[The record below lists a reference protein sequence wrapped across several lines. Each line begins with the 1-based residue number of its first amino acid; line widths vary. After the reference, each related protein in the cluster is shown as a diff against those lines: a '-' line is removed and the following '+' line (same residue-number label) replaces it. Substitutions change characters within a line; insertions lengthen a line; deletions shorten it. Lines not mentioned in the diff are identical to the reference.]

1 MDTSTSTGMMKCPRL
16 GVAIAVLLFACMPL
30 AHAQAQTQAQ
40 DAAERSEEPASMA
53 AKPTTAPRPF
63 DELDQ
68 NADGAISKDE
78 AAVDPPLAQV
88 FGTLDKDADG
98 RLSPEEYAVHTQG
111 TP

>member
-1 MDTSTSTGMMKCPRL
+1 MSSITKQLAPL
-16 GVAIAVLLFACMPL
+16 GIALFLAISPL
-30 AHAQAQTQAQ
+30 AHAQ
-40 DAAERSEEPASMA
+40 DAADRAEEARASTA
-53 AKPTTAPRPF
+53 TANAQAAPRPF
-63 DELDQ
+63 EALDQ

-98 RLSPEEYAVHTQG
+98 RLSPEEYAVYAQG

>member
-1 MDTSTSTGMMKCPRL
+1 MKTKTGKRQFPRL
-16 GVAIAVLLFACMPL
+16 GIAVAIALLATTPFAN
-30 AHAQAQTQAQ
+30 AANAQTRAQ
-40 DAAERSEEPASMA
+40 DAAERAEEPAA
-53 AKPTTAPRPF
+53 ATAKPTAAPRPF
-63 DELDQ
+63 EELDQ

-98 RLSPEEYAVHTQG
+98 RLSPEEYAVHVQG

>member
-1 MDTSTSTGMMKCPRL
+1 MDTNKGTMKCPRL
-16 GVAIAVLLFACMPL
+16 SVAIAVALFACTPL
-30 AHAQAQTQAQ
+30 VHAQTQTQEQ
-40 DAAERSEEPASMA
+40 DAERSEKPASMA

-63 DELDQ
+63 AELDQ

>member
-1 MDTSTSTGMMKCPRL
+1 V
-16 GVAIAVLLFACMPL
+16 GVTIAALALLACMPL
-30 AHAQAQTQAQ
+30 AQAQ
-40 DAAERSEEPASMA
+40 DAAAERADESATTA
-53 AKPTTAPRPF
+53 RPTTAPRTF
-63 DELDQ
+63 EELDQ

-98 RLSPEEYAVHTQG
+98 RLTPEEYAVHMQG

>member
-1 MDTSTSTGMMKCPRL
+1 MNTTTRSKRPAL
-16 GVAIAVLLFACMPL
+16 GLAITLALLAGAPL
-30 AHAQAQTQAQ
+30 VQAQEATQ
-40 DAAERSEEPASMA
+40 RTEEYAST

-63 DELDQ
+63 EELDQ

-78 AAVDPPLAQV
+78 AAIDPPLAQV

>member
-1 MDTSTSTGMMKCPRL
+1 MARMQSASL
-16 GVAIAVLLFACMPL
+16 VLSAAILALSVPL
-30 AHAQAQTQAQ
+30 AHSQETSDRGAHESRQVPT
-40 DAAERSEEPASMA
+40 ST
-53 AKPTTAPRPF
+53 TTATPRPF
-63 DELDQ
+63 EELDQ

-98 RLSPEEYAVHTQG
+98 RLSPDEYAAYAPG

>member
-1 MDTSTSTGMMKCPRL
+1 MSTNEKAAIRRRPAVVTA
-16 GVAIAVLLFACMPL
+16 AIALLACMPL
-30 AHAQAQTQAQ
+30 AYAQTQAQ
-40 DAAERSEEPASMA
+40 DAAERMEEPAST

-63 DELDQ
+63 EELDQ
-68 NADGAISKDE
+68 NTDGAISKDE

-98 RLSPEEYAVHTQG
+98 RLTPEEYAVHAQG

>member
-1 MDTSTSTGMMKCPRL
+1 MTTNTPKVRLVPGM
-16 GVAIAVLLFACMPL
+16 L
-30 AHAQAQTQAQ
+30 ALAF
-40 DAAERSEEPASMA
+40 SLMA
-53 AKPTTAPRPF
+53 AVPSVFAQEAGQRVDESATTAAPTTTPRPF
-63 DELDQ
+63 EELDQ

>member
-1 MDTSTSTGMMKCPRL
+1 MNTTIGKACLLS
-16 GVAIAVLLFACMPL
+16 GVALAVAMIAGAPSVM
-30 AHAQAQTQAQ
+30 AQ
-40 DAAERSEEPASMA
+40 DGGRTEDPAPP
-53 AKPTTAPRPF
+53 PTTAPRPF
-63 DELDQ
+63 ESLDQ
-68 NADGAISKDE
+68 NGDGAISKDE

>member
-1 MDTSTSTGMMKCPRL
+1 MNTKKPCL
-16 GVAIAVLLFACMPL
+16 GAIVALALLAAPFA
-30 AHAQAQTQAQ
+30 QAQ
-40 DAAERSEEPASMA
+40 DATATGDRDAETRAGQTSPAATVPS
-53 AKPTTAPRPF
+53 TSAPRPF
-63 DELDQ
+63 DELDT

-98 RLSPEEYAVHTQG
+98 RLTPEEYEAYAQG

>member
-1 MDTSTSTGMMKCPRL
+1 MNTNTGTIKSPRL
-16 GVAIAVLLFACMPL
+16 GVAIAVALAAWTPL
-30 AHAQAQTQAQ
+30 AYAQTQAQ
-40 DAAERSEEPASMA
+40 DAAERAEAPAAMA
-53 AKPTTAPRPF
+53 TKPTTAPRPF
-63 DELDQ
+63 EELDQ

>member
-1 MDTSTSTGMMKCPRL
+1 MNATTRMKRPGL
-16 GVAIAVLLFACMPL
+16 GLAIAIALLAGTPF
-30 AHAQAQTQAQ
+30 AQAQEAM
-40 DAAERSEEPASMA
+40 ERTEEPASMA
-53 AKPTTAPRPF
+53 KPTTAAPRPF
-63 DELDQ
+63 EELDQ

>member
-1 MDTSTSTGMMKCPRL
+1 MDIIRTRRSAQS
-16 GVAIAVLLFACMPL
+16 VSIAMAFAVMPF
-30 AHAQAQTQAQ
+30 AHAQ
-40 DAAERSEEPASMA
+40 DAAERPERPAA
-53 AKPTTAPRPF
+53 AAAAPTTAPRTF
-63 DELDQ
+63 EELDQ

-98 RLSPEEYAVHTQG
+98 RLSPEEYAVHVQG

>member
-1 MDTSTSTGMMKCPRL
+1 MKSTA
-16 GVAIAVLLFACMPL
+16 GVAGVAMALTLLLSA
-30 AHAQAQTQAQ
+30 AASVHAQ
-40 DAAERSEEPASMA
+40 DASDRADKTPTQAASTPA
-53 AKPTTAPRPF
+53 PAPRPF

-78 AAVDPPLAQV
+78 AAVDPPLAQA

-98 RLSPEEYAVHTQG
+98 RLSPDEYAIHVQG

>member
-1 MDTSTSTGMMKCPRL
+1 MSTSEKTATRRRPGL
-16 GVAIAVLLFACMPL
+16 AIATVALIACMPL
-30 AHAQAQTQAQ
+30 AYAQTQAQ
-40 DAAERSEEPASMA
+40 DAAERAEAPAST

-63 DELDQ
+63 EELDQ

-98 RLSPEEYAVHTQG
+98 RLTPEEYVVHTHG

>member
-1 MDTSTSTGMMKCPRL
+1 MSTTRKTLSWRGL
-16 GVAIAVLLFACMPL
+16 SIAVAFAIAPL
-30 AHAQAQTQAQ
+30 AQAQ
-40 DAAERSEEPASMA
+40 DAAERAERPAA
-53 AKPTTAPRPF
+53 AAAAPTTAPRTF
-63 DELDQ
+63 EELDQ

-98 RLSPEEYAVHTQG
+98 RLSPEEYAVHVQG

>member
-1 MDTSTSTGMMKCPRL
+1 MKPINVTLSGL
-16 GVAIAVLLFACMPL
+16 GIAGVLALAAMPS
-30 AHAQAQTQAQ
+30 AWAQ
-40 DAAERSEEPASMA
+40 DAAGRADETPAQA
-53 AKPTTAPRPF
+53 ASTPTPAPRPF
-63 DELDQ
+63 AELDQ

-98 RLSPEEYAVHTQG
+98 RLSPEEYAVHAQG